1 MSENQKD
8 VLEKLAGWGYTAL
21 KESVEAGQ
29 KAMKSGVWSLHI
41 AAAKGEDANRI
52 HSAYSALLANAP
64 TLFAIVD
71 ALAEEVRQL
80 RDKTRVVEEI
90 GGVKV
95 YASGRIIREANERI
109 EKMQRDLDTQKA
121 LAAAWKRDCE
131 AERAKV
137 EQIGRRLD
145 AIKKAVGDE

>member
-1 MSENQKD
+1 MSD

-21 KESVEAGQ
+21 KESVEAGD
-29 KAMKSGVWSLHI
+29 KAMKAGVWSLHI
-41 AAAKGEDANRI
+41 AAAKGDDANRI
-52 HSAYSALLANAP
+52 SLAYSALWANAP

-71 ALAEEVRQL
+71 ELAEEVRQL
-80 RDKTRVVEEI
+80 RDNTRVVEEI

-145 AIKKAVGDE
+145 AIKKAVADE